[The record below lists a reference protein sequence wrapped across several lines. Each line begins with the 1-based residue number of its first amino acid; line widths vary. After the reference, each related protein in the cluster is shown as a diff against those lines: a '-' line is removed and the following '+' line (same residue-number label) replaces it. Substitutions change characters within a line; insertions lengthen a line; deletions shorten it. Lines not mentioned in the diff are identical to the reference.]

1 MPLLTSLVARVV
13 GWTAGVFYQVER
25 AGGQLPDGPVLV
37 TANHPNALLDPLLI
51 FLTAGRP
58 ARPLAK
64 APLFEQVFVGSML
77 RALGGL
83 PVYRKQ
89 DDPAQMHRN
98 DETFRRAIDA
108 LKQGDAVQIYPEGR
122 SHSEPGLV
130 ELRTGA
136 ARIALG
142 AEAQSDWQLGLQIVP
157 AGITYRRKALF
168 RGYALVQIGEPF
180 AIGDLRAEFERD
192 EQAAVRTLTDRIAAH
207 LQLVTLNLA
216 QREDRQ
222 LIETAEALYVRE
234 KGMARFRER
243 EGLSVRMPRLQ
254 RFAEGLAWLR
264 ANDPARH
271 ERLRREVARY
281 RQIADTMGASEGD
294 VPSRYAFGPT
304 AWYAL
309 RWSAVLVLGAPFAA
323 LGALLWLIPYLLP
336 RLVVRFAQPEYESVA
351 TYKLAG
357 GFFAFPLTLAV
368 FVYLAWHW
376 AGVVAALATA
386 VLVPLLGFITLGW
399 NAAWQRFGEDVRLF
413 ARVLLRRKAAARLAE
428 LRAELAREFDAIDG
442 EIDRD
447 LQPAQPGT

>member
-1 MPLLTSLVARVV
+1 MV

-25 AGGQLPDGPVLV
+25 AGVQLPDGPVLV
-37 TANHPNALLDPLLI
+37 TANHPNALLDPLLV

-142 AEAQSDWQLGLQIVP
+142 AEAQSGWRLGLRIVP
-157 AGITYRRKALF
+157 VGITYRRKALF
-168 RGYALVQIGEPF
+168 RGHALVQIGEPF
-180 AIGDLRAEFERD
+180 TISDLQAEFERD
-192 EQAAVRTLTDRIAAH
+192 EQAAARTLTDRIAAH
-207 LQLVTLNLA
+207 LQSVTLNLT
-216 QREDRQ
+216 QREDQ
-222 LIETAEALYVRE
+222 ELIETAEALYVRE

-243 EGLSVRMPRLQ
+243 EVLSVRMPRLQ

-271 ERLRREVARY
+271 ERLRGEVVRY
-281 RQIADTMGASEGD
+281 RQIAGTLGASEGD
-294 VPSRYAFGPT
+294 VPSRYSFGPT

-309 RWSAVLVLGAPFAA
+309 RWGAVLLLGAPFAA
-323 LGALLWLIPYLLP
+323 LGALIWLIPYLIP
-336 RLVVRFAQPEYESVA
+336 RVVVRFVKPEYESIA

-357 GFFAFPLTLAV
+357 GMFAFPITLAV
-368 FVYLAWHW
+368 YVYLAWHW
-376 AGVVAALATA
+376 AGAAAGVATA
-386 VLVPLLGFITLGW
+386 LVAPLLGFITLGW
-399 NAAWQRFGEDVRLF
+399 YAAWKRFGEDVRLF
-413 ARVLLRRKAAARLAE
+413 TRTLFRRKTTARLAE
-428 LRAELAREFDAIDG
+428 MRGELAREFDAVDS
-442 EIDRD
+442 EIDD
-447 LQPAQPGT
+447 ESVGTKVLTKDTKYH